1 MKLAC
6 LTRIVTQGLFVT
18 MCLPLCHGG
27 SSVLISKKPVA
38 SDDNGSLAS
47 AKIIRVIQ
55 PGIFDVQTA
64 DYIVRMRAWGVSF
77 PKRDQPGY
85 AEALSF
91 TENRLVLMTPELK
104 IKREFDEQ
112 NLKVVDI
119 LLLGGKMNF
128 SREAIGAGVGWHLEK
143 ETNRYGPF
151 VIAQLK
157 AKRMNLGIWANN
169 FNYGRADPFARPNP
183 QLPNM
188 LKDRN
193 TFVPS
198 LNYWVSSLGKIHR
211 PGCSFYERGN
221 GVLTS
226 RPSGRNCRI
235 CGGITPK

>member
-6 LTRIVTQGLFVT
+6 LTRIVTRALFVT
-18 MCLPLCHGG
+18 MCLPLCHGD
-27 SSVLISKKPVA
+27 SSALISKKPTA
-38 SDDNGSLAS
+38 FDGNGSLAS
-47 AKIIRVIQ
+47 VKIIRVIQ

-91 TENRLVLMTPELK
+91 TENRLVLLTPELK

-143 ETNRYGPF
+143 ESNRYGPF

-226 RPSGRNCRI
+226 RPNGRNCRI
-235 CGGITPK
+235 CGGSTPK

>member
-6 LTRIVTQGLFVT
+6 LTRIVTRALFVT
-18 MCLPLCHGG
+18 MCLPLCHGD
-27 SSVLISKKPVA
+27 SSALISKKPTA
-38 SDDNGSLAS
+38 FDGNGSLAS
-47 AKIIRVIQ
+47 VKIIRVIQ

-143 ETNRYGPF
+143 ESNRYGPF

-226 RPSGRNCRI
+226 RPNGRNCRI
-235 CGGITPK
+235 CGGSTPK

>member
-1 MKLAC
+1 MKLAS

-18 MCLPLCHGG
+18 MCLPLCHGD
-27 SSVLISKKPVA
+27 SSVLLSKKPVA

-157 AKRMNLGIWANN
+157 AKRMNLGIWANS
-169 FNYGRADPFARPNP
+169 FNYGRARSVCPTKPPVAEYAEGSKYLCPELELLGLEFGENSQAR
-183 QLPNM
+183 M
-188 LKDRN
+188 
-193 TFVPS
+193 FV
-198 LNYWVSSLGKIHR
+198 LRAWKWRAYL
-211 PGCSFYERGN
+211 
-221 GVLTS
+221 
-226 RPSGRNCRI
+226 
-235 CGGITPK
+235 

>member
-6 LTRIVTQGLFVT
+6 LTRIPAQVLFVT
-18 MCLPLCHGG
+18 MCLPFCYGD
-27 SSVLISKKPVA
+27 SSSLIWKESSS
-38 SDDNGSLAS
+38 SDGNGSLDS

-55 PGIFDVQTA
+55 PGVFDVQTA
-64 DYIVRMRAWGVSF
+64 DYVVRMRAWGVGF

-91 TENRLVLMTPELK
+91 SENRLVLTTPELR

-169 FNYGRADPFARPNP
+169 FNYGRNDPFARPNP

-188 LKDRN
+188 VGNRD

-198 LNYWVSSLGKIHR
+198 LSYWVTSLGRIHR

-221 GVLTS
+221 GMLTS
-226 RPSGRNCRI
+226 KPIGRDCRI
-235 CGGITPK
+235 CGGRKPK

>member
-6 LTRIVTQGLFVT
+6 LTWIVTRALFVT
-18 MCLPLCHGG
+18 MCLPLCHGD
-27 SSVLISKKPVA
+27 SSALISKKSTA
-38 SDDNGSLAS
+38 FDGNGSLAS

-85 AEALSF
+85 AEALSY

-143 ETNRYGPF
+143 ESSRYGPF

-226 RPSGRNCRI
+226 RPNGRNCRI
-235 CGGITPK
+235 CGGSTPK

>member
-1 MKLAC
+1 MKLAS
-6 LTRIVTQGLFVT
+6 LTRFAVQAFFVNI
-18 MCLPLCHGG
+18 CLAVCHGDTPALVSKG
-27 SSVLISKKPVA
+27 SSVSE
-38 SDDNGSLAS
+38 DNGSLAS

-55 PGIFDVQTA
+55 PGVFDVQTA

-91 TENRLVLMTPELK
+91 TENRLVLTTPELR
-104 IKREFDEQ
+104 IKKEFDAQ

-128 SREAIGAGVGWHLEK
+128 TREAIGAGAGWHVEK
-143 ETNRYGPF
+143 ETERYGPF

-169 FNYGRADPFARPNP
+169 FNYGKIDPFARPNP

-188 LKDRN
+188 VGNRKP
-193 TFVPS
+193 FVPS
-198 LNYWVSSLGKIHR
+198 LSYWVTSLGRIHR
-211 PGCSFYERGN
+211 PGCSFYERGK

-226 RPSGRNCRI
+226 TPVGRDCRI
-235 CGGITPK
+235 CGGKKQK

>member
-6 LTRIVTQGLFVT
+6 LRRIAVQVLFVI
-18 MCLPLCHGG
+18 MCMPLCHGDSSAPISKG
-27 SSVLISKKPVA
+27 SSAPE
-38 SDDNGSLAS
+38 DNGSLAS

-55 PGIFDVQTA
+55 PGVFDVQTA
-64 DYIVRMRAWGVSF
+64 DYVVRMRAWGVSF

-85 AEALSF
+85 AEALSI
-91 TENRLVLMTPELK
+91 TENRLVLTTPELR

-128 SREAIGAGVGWHLEK
+128 SREAIGTGAGWHLEK
-143 ETNRYGPF
+143 ETNRFGPF

-169 FNYGRADPFARPNP
+169 FNYGRTDPFARPNP

-188 LKDRN
+188 VGNRN

-198 LNYWVSSLGKIHR
+198 LSYWVTSLGRIHR

-226 RPSGRNCRI
+226 KPIGRDCRI
-235 CGGITPK
+235 CGGKKPK

>member
-1 MKLAC
+1 
-6 LTRIVTQGLFVT
+6 
-18 MCLPLCHGG
+18 MCLPLCHGD
-27 SSVLISKKPVA
+27 SSALISKKPTA
-38 SDDNGSLAS
+38 FDGNGSLAS
-47 AKIIRVIQ
+47 VKIIRVIQ

-143 ETNRYGPF
+143 ESNRYGPF

-226 RPSGRNCRI
+226 KPNGRNCRI
-235 CGGITPK
+235 CGGSTPK

>member
-6 LTRIVTQGLFVT
+6 LTRIVTRALFVT
-18 MCLPLCHGG
+18 MCLPLCHGD
-27 SSVLISKKPVA
+27 SSALISKKPTA
-38 SDDNGSLAS
+38 FDGNGSLAS
-47 AKIIRVIQ
+47 VKIIRVIQ

-143 ETNRYGPF
+143 ESNRYGPF

-226 RPSGRNCRI
+226 KPNGRNCRI
-235 CGGITPK
+235 CGGSTHK